1 MAYNKSKAITLTPKH
16 KEAKQK
22 FNQIKNNLQ
31 TITPFQLTIRFSK
44 ANTQIIAKSTVI
56 INSCCSGSSLMP
68 ILLKAITIDTVHIP
82 NSKNGIIRI
91 IINTQEK
98 FILKFFYFATCI
110 SIFYKL
116 IIHSINTQK

>member
-1 MAYNKSKAITLTPKH
+1 MAYNKSETITLTPKH

-22 FNQIKNNLQ
+22 FNQRKNNLQ
-31 TITPFQLTIRFSK
+31 TITPFQLTIRLSK
-44 ANTQIIAKSTVI
+44 ANTQIIARSTVMMK
-56 INSCCSGSSLMP
+56 SFCSGSSLMP

-98 FILKFFYFATCI
+98 LVFYFFYFTACI
-110 SIFYKL
+110 FIFYEL
-116 IIHSINTQK
+116 IIHSINTEK